1 MDGINEFVFTPASEF
16 KDRHGLFIA
25 LVGGTNSGKTYSAL
39 RLAKG
44 IADAQGKR
52 VAVLDT
58 EGGRT
63 LHLKEEFDFD
73 VRVLEPPHRPQ
84 RYLHAAQ
91 SAQARGYGCMVV
103 DSFSMEWRGPG
114 GKLDWTDEELE
125 KFVARKRA
133 DAEAKNWNFDE
144 VKTRLAGK
152 AAASIEPS
160 MAHKMME
167 FGFLQLRMPIIFAIR
182 GAETYD
188 PDKRQ
193 SVFKAQCRR
202 DFLFDVTVSFKLAQ
216 DKKGIIDLTD
226 AKTWK
231 MEGAHAAI
239 FKDGEQLSERHGEL
253 VNAWATN
260 ASLPEK
266 EDKARKATDALIA
279 LARAASDE
287 ESLLN
292 AHTGDKE
299 RQQLDWLKA
308 KRPELYKEVNDAVA
322 AKLAELQKA
331 ASQSSPSLPTS
342 SKPDGDADGGQQA
355 SDPPEASVGG
365 DSKSEAIDRPVGFPE
380 DRWALPAG
388 IVGQDAKMAA
398 IRKLLAGKAKTSADV
413 DDLKTA
419 HADFIAKLGSKRAG
433 FEREFGDRKAVL
445 EGPL

>member
-1 MDGINEFVFTPASEF
+1 MDGIADFEFTPASEF
-16 KDRHGLFIA
+16 KERHGLFIA

-44 IADAQGKR
+44 IADAQGKKI
-52 VAVLDT
+52 AVLDT

-63 LHLKEEFDFD
+63 LHLKDEFKFD

-84 RYLHAAQ
+84 RYLMAAQ
-91 SAQARGYGCMVV
+91 SAQARGYGCMVI

-188 PDKRQ
+188 PDARK

-202 DFLFDVTVSFKLAQ
+202 DFLFDVTVSFRLAQ

-226 AKTWK
+226 ATTWK

-239 FKDGEQLSERHGEL
+239 FKGGEQLSERHGEL

-260 ASLPEK
+260 SPLPEK
-266 EDKARKATDALIA
+266 AANKTTSSSSGKAEQAADALIA
-279 LARAASDE
+279 AANKAADE
-287 ESLLN
+287 TALLN
-292 AHTGDKE
+292 AHAGETEAK
-299 RQQLDWLKA
+299 QLAWLKD
-308 KRPELYKEVNDAVA
+308 KRPELFKKVNDAVA
-322 AKLAELQKA
+322 AKLASLQ
-331 ASQSSPSLPTS
+331 
-342 SKPDGDADGGQQA
+342 GGA
-355 SDPPEASVGG
+355 
-365 DSKSEAIDRPVGFPE
+365 
-380 DRWALPAG
+380 PAG
-388 IVGQDAKMAA
+388 EQSG
-398 IRKLLAGKAKTSADV
+398 L
-413 DDLKTA
+413 
-419 HADFIAKLGSKRAG
+419 
-433 FEREFGDRKAVL
+433 
-445 EGPL
+445 PL